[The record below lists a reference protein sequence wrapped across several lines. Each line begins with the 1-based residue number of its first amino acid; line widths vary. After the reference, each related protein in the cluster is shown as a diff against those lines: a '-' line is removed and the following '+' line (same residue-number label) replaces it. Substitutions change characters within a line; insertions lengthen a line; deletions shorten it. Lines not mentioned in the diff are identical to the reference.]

1 MLEIDNI
8 VSCHMPHTVAALYQ
22 FTPLPDA
29 AALQAPLQALCVSL
43 GITGTLL
50 LAGEGI
56 NGTVAGSAEAIDAF
70 LAELRGGVLF
80 GSRLNDL
87 ECKLS
92 TAEAPPFKKLKVKLK
107 PEIVTFDGGRTD
119 PARGTGV
126 NVAPEDWNALL
137 ARPDLLLV
145 DTRNAFEVA
154 LGSFSGA
161 VDPGTRSFSEFRA
174 YADGL
179 RPEDHP
185 EVALFCTGGIRC
197 EKAGAYLKA
206 RGFETVHLLKSG
218 ILKYLETVPEAESR
232 WRGDCFV
239 FDERIALGHGL
250 EERPDHP
257 EEALRG

>member
-1 MLEIDNI
+1 
-8 VSCHMPHTVAALYQ
+8 MPHTVAALYQ
-22 FTPLPDA
+22 FVSLPDA
-29 AALQAPLQALCVSL
+29 AALQAPLQALCESL

-70 LAELRGGVLF
+70 LAELRSGPLLGG
-80 GSRLNDL
+80 RLDNL

-92 TAEAPPFKKLKVKLK
+92 TAEAPPFRRLKVKLK

-119 PARGTGV
+119 PTRGAGET
-126 NVAPEDWNALL
+126 VAPEDWNALL
-137 ARPDLLLV
+137 ARPNLLLV

-154 LGSFSGA
+154 LGTFEGA
-161 VDPGTRSFSEFRA
+161 VDPGTRTFSEFRA
-174 YADGL
+174 FADGL
-179 RPEDHP
+179 DPAEQK

-197 EKAGAYLKA
+197 EKAGAYLKE
-206 RGFETVHLLKSG
+206 RGFAHVHLLKGG

-239 FDERIALGHGL
+239 FDERVALGHGL
-250 EERPDHP
+250 EERPGHTP
-257 EEALRG
+257 EETR